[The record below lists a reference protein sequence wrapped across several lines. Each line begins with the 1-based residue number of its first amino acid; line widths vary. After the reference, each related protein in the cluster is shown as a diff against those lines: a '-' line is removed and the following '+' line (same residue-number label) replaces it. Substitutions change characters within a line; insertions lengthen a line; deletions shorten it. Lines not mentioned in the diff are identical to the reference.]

1 MSLKINKET
10 VTEEKN
16 PSLNLVAIIEK
27 YYLPKDISLP
37 TNKISKSQNLDTD
50 LSDYLSL
57 LSTSQKNINI
67 KKNIII
73 KSKEIKK
80 ENNSK
85 NIIITPEGPEN
96 NINKTNND
104 FNKIFRNYIAPYF
117 TLKDLIALKHSNKM
131 FNFLIDKK
139 VINSCTI
146 SNTIKPIK
154 SRELRAK
161 IWYHLMNYS
170 KKRKKN

>member
-10 VTEEKN
+10 LTGEKN

-37 TNKISKSQNLDTD
+37 TKKISKSQNLDTN

-57 LSTSQKNINI
+57 LSTSQQNTNNI
-67 KKNIII
+67 KENNII
-73 KSKEIKK
+73 KSNKMKS
-80 ENNSK
+80 ENDSK
-85 NIIITPEGPEN
+85 NIIITPEN
-96 NINKTNND
+96 NLNKTNND

-117 TLKDLIALKHSNKM
+117 ILKDLIALKRCNKM

-139 VINSCTI
+139 VINFCTI

-161 IWYHLMNYS
+161 IWYHYLNI
-170 KKRKKN
+170 KE